1 MPTDRPVNSPAN
13 RRSTDQDPTEIATL
27 TCLSQSVKGWYF
39 QFVVRSRVST
49 KRSTACC
56 VPVRRMV
63 AAFEPRCGQ
72 GLVCNKILKRGRVAR
87 PNGAEPVHLS
97 PS

>member
-1 MPTDRPVNSPAN
+1 MNSPAD
-13 RRSTDQDPTEIATL
+13 RRPTDPDPIESATL

-39 QFVVRSRVST
+39 QFAMRSRVPN

-56 VPVRRMV
+56 VPVRRMI
-63 AAFEPRCGQ
+63 AAFELRCGQ
-72 GLVCNKILKRGRVAR
+72 GLVCHKILKRGRVVR
-87 PNGAEPVHLS
+87 PNGAKLVHLS

>member
-1 MPTDRPVNSPAN
+1 MNSPAN
-13 RRSTDQDPTEIATL
+13 RRSTDPDPIESATL

-39 QFVVRSRVST
+39 QFVMRSRVSNT
-49 KRSTACC
+49 RSTACY

-63 AAFEPRCGQ
+63 AAFELRCGQ
-72 GLVCNKILKRGRVAR
+72 GLVCNKILKRGRVVR